1 MGQQGSQARVL
12 VKARFKNRREMLAG
26 NELQSNEAGRVLSDT
41 SLHCMTEGLAEL
53 IGVSYMALGPM
64 DSSLDPYLASYGLQ
78 YYRSL
83 WRHSGLPHIAFK
95 NYFIFTVLIQ

>member
-1 MGQQGSQARVL
+1 
-12 VKARFKNRREMLAG
+12 MLAG

-41 SLHCMTEGLAEL
+41 SLHCMTEGLHKRLAEL
-53 IGVSYMALGPM
+53 IGVSCMALGPM